1 MQTICKYN
9 KNAVEN
15 RRREPLKTDEMK
27 KIWKYLSMF
36 FYCGFTALLLGYFV
50 GGTEGIIAG
59 CVLMA
64 ILIVM
69 MRYDGVKSGDISSSL
84 LINLVMIAS
93 NFILLEMPELWPFTV
108 TLGVGAVFDIIHK
121 IANKLYDTSSLS
133 AFLKSEM
140 RIAPELELA
149 IAAACVFSMYLE
161 DVLGNPYA
169 WIIPAVLL
177 IDIFRQISGGYFKR
191 KKI

>member
-1 MQTICKYN
+1 
-9 KNAVEN
+9 
-15 RRREPLKTDEMK
+15 MK

-84 LINLVMIAS
+84 LINLAMIAS
-93 NFILLEMPELWPFTV
+93 NFILFEMPELWPFTV
-108 TLGVGAVFDIIHK
+108 TLGIGAVFDIIHK
-121 IANKLYDTSSLS
+121 IVNKLYDTSSLS

-161 DVLGNPYA
+161 DMLGNPYA